1 MNKQTLSCL
10 SGIFFWVTMPLAF
23 SQAIPPVAA
32 AAALHFNDL
41 TEVYRYIVQTRG
53 LGRPNDEALVRA
65 LISGSTV
72 EQVPDKSG
80 NTLTVIK
87 ANLVA
92 DGTSRLA
99 SAEGNLP
106 YYVLRQQPGGLSLI
120 GMMFGESY
128 TFSVTDGHVQFKV
141 QLRMSAGRVHDMRFE
156 VRGEALVNMS
166 PLKGAQHAPFIA

>member
-1 MNKQTLSCL
+1 MPTNAPPLQT
-10 SGIFFWVTMPLAF
+10 IF
-23 SQAIPPVAA
+23 PVAP

-53 LGRPNDEALVRA
+53 LGQPDDEALVRA

-72 EQVPDKSG
+72 KQVRDNSG

-87 ANLVA
+87 ADLVA
-92 DGTSRLA
+92 EGASRLA

-106 YYVLRQQPGGLSLI
+106 YYVLRQNTGGVSLI

-128 TFSVTDGHVQFKV
+128 TVSVTDSHVQFKV
-141 QLRMSAGRVHDMRFE
+141 KLRMSAGRVHDMRFE
-156 VRGEALVNMS
+156 VRGEALVNLS
-166 PLKGAQHAPFIA
+166 PLNTGQHAPFIA